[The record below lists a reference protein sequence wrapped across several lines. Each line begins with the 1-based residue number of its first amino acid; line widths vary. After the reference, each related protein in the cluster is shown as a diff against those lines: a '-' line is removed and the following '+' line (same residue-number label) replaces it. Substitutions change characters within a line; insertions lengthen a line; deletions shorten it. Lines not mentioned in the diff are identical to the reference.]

1 MSTLFAWRGHPNW
14 RIAQPHFD
22 PQAFLSLWAAWRADA
37 SRPAQ
42 LHVLA
47 HLHDLAQLHDLA
59 DLHAPAHGDDLAQAL
74 TAPQNAPL
82 KLPATLSPEQQDL
95 AQQLT
100 AQCWGLLPGIHRL
113 RFEQGQVCLTLCV
126 GHAPEF
132 AELLRHHPTGPCT
145 PPQELPPASQRHVT
159 VIGSGIAGAGTA
171 RALAVRGWQVTV
183 LDAGDAPAAGA
194 SGLPVGVVAPHTS
207 LDDSIISR
215 LSRAGIRAMR
225 HAMQDLLQEG
235 MDWSHSGVQEHRL
248 PGKTRQGGVP
258 PSWLHEDADAAR
270 AWTCDATHV
279 DPSSPPN
286 ALWHASGAWLKPA
299 RLVHALLQHPN
310 IRWQGHAR
318 VDALRHIDTTGE
330 WQALQGDVVL
340 AQSSRV
346 VIATGPGSAALVAS
360 ATRDGAAPPIRP
372 LRGQVSWG
380 LHADTPDAPMPPT
393 PVNGHGSFVHHV
405 PTNEGPAWFAG
416 ATYDRLH
423 DQPDVLNADHAE
435 NLSRLAALLPDTA
448 QALAPAFASTV
459 RGWAGVRCS
468 VSDRFPMMGPVAH
481 APEGLWI
488 NAAMGSRGLTL
499 GLLCGEILAAQWHGE
514 PLPVEARLAKAL
526 DATRFAPKLSP

>member
-1 MSTLFAWRGHPNW
+1 MSPLFAWRGHPIW
-14 RIAQPHFD
+14 RITQPQFE
-22 PQAFLSLWAAWRADA
+22 PQAFVRLWAAWHADA
-37 SRPAQ
+37 ERPAL

-47 HLHDLAQLHDLA
+47 HARTAPHSASQLLAQTASAEQPDQDQH
-59 DLHAPAHGDDLAQAL
+59 L
-74 TAPQNAPL
+74 T
-82 KLPATLSPEQQDL
+82 
-95 AQQLT
+95 QQLA

-126 GHAPEF
+126 GDAPEY
-132 AELLRHHPTGPCT
+132 AALLQAHPTGPCV
-145 PPQELPPASQRHVT
+145 PPQALPPATQRHVT
-159 VIGSGIAGAGTA
+159 VIGAGIAGAGTA
-171 RALAVRGWQVTV
+171 RALAMRGWHVTV
-183 LDAGDAPAAGA
+183 LDAGAAPAAGA

-225 HAMQDLLQEG
+225 QAMHDVLQEG
-235 MDWSHSGVQEHRL
+235 VDWSPSGVQEHRL

-270 AWTCDATHV
+270 AWTCDATHRN
-279 DPSSPPN
+279 PALPPN
-286 ALWHASGAWLKPA
+286 TLWHASGAWLKPA
-299 RLVHALLQHPN
+299 RLVQALLQHPN
-310 IRWQGHAR
+310 IRWQGRAR
-318 VDALRHIDTTGE
+318 VDALRFVNARGVNESNMDACGE

-346 VIATGPGSAALVAS
+346 VIACGPGSADLVAS
-360 ATRDGAAPPIRP
+360 ATRDGAHPLIRP

-380 LHADTPDAPMPPT
+380 LHSDAPDAPMPPT

-405 PTNEGPAWFAG
+405 PTDDGPAWFAG
-416 ATYDRLH
+416 ATYDRLN
-423 DQPDVLNADHAE
+423 DQPDVLAADHAD
-435 NLSRLAALLPDTA
+435 NLTRLAALLPDTA
-448 QALAPAFASTV
+448 RALAPSFTSTV

-468 VSDRFPMMGPVAH
+468 VSDRFPMLGPVPQ
-481 APEGLWI
+481 APAGLWM
-488 NAAMGSRGLTL
+488 NTAMGSRGLTL

-526 DATRFAPKLSP
+526 DATRFAAKLNP